1 MLGSAA
7 ARGDAIVGGT
17 LLLSRERGTGL
28 ISTRTEEHR
37 INIGKMPHAPRE
49 YFLFCI
55 LYMMT
60 CSHFT
65 TSEHVIR
72 SIVVC
77 GTINFCTYIE
87 QVSKGQEGG
96 VSSALLY

>member
-37 INIGKMPHAPRE
+37 ILERCPTHSGNIF
-49 YFLFCI
+49 YSVFS
-55 LYMMT
+55 T
-60 CSHFT
+60 
-65 TSEHVIR
+65 
-72 SIVVC
+72 
-77 GTINFCTYIE
+77 
-87 QVSKGQEGG
+87 
-96 VSSALLY
+96 